1 MDIRQ
6 SFNRYIFLVVLLSV
20 SLFSFGGQI
29 SDFRYRNITIG
40 DGLRSNTVRNVVQ
53 DHRGFIWIG
62 TDNGLC
68 RYDGYHIMYY
78 PILQTGADQ
87 YISTIFPLPDGILVG
102 TSHGPFY
109 FNYRTETFSRFVPQI
124 KSEISSFAEDRDGN
138 VWIATKGQGG
148 FCFSLRSHH
157 VRHFPFRGARG
168 EVFQIFV
175 DSEDQVWAVVKNERW
190 TISRL
195 NRDHHAF
202 QPEYLHADFDVSGA
216 KMLQTRDRTLWL
228 GTWNEGLFC
237 LKNGQ
242 VMHVLDPALTGTGRH
257 IHTLVEM
264 PDNQIYMGCDDG
276 VIVYNIRTGKWNR
289 LTFQG
294 DNKNSI
300 DGRFVYSI
308 LRDREGGIWIGTF
321 YGGVKYISPMGQRF
335 SSYTNGRDG
344 FKGNVVSH
352 FCEDY
357 SGHVWIGSDDGG
369 LSCFDEKTGRF
380 VTYAGSSL
388 LSSYN
393 VHALCMS
400 GSDLWIGTYT
410 NGVIRMNLDS
420 GRMKRYAEKNGLDS
434 KSCYAICKDHLG
446 RLWLST
452 MGYGIFLYDRKRD
465 RFHQVY
471 KTDALVM
478 DIDEDRRGNM
488 WFSSQGAGLYRYNP
502 FTRKWK
508 NYRSLKSMVSLPSDQ
523 VDCLEMDEDGR
534 LWIGTM
540 SGLCYYNPSEDN
552 FHRIPLEKDGIE
564 VSGIISDKEILW
576 LATTHGILRY
586 ERGKALRIFNRYD
599 GLCCEVFRPNAELKT
614 SDGRIFFG
622 GVNGFTAFYPYQIK
636 INRMNPSVSITGLEV
651 YNKQQRVGSKLLPE
665 AFSYVHQLDFQH
677 GDKMFSLSFSSL
689 SYCSPGKNHFAY
701 KLEGFDKEWNY
712 VGNCHYAT
720 YTNLPSGTYIFRVKA
735 TNNDGVWSHHE
746 ALLKIVI
753 HPPFWWSLPAKIF
766 YICLILFL
774 IYEYTHFRLQKAE
787 KKHQYEIKA
796 LNDRKNLEI
805 REARLKFFT
814 MIAHEIRTPV
824 TLIIG
829 PLEQLMSHLE
839 VKDEESVSSDEKK
852 NLNTMAVLQVIDRN
866 ARRLLYLVNQ
876 LLDFS
881 KGQRYGFQARFKL
894 QNIGDIMESVVIR
907 FQPFFKQKGI
917 NFHVD
922 YPPDGFSAIV
932 DPEGVTKVISNLMMN
947 ALKYTKDRICL
958 SVVVSG
964 DRQSFQLMVSDNG
977 IGISKADQ
985 PKVFNAFYQVQ
996 DNAPGAGIGLAI
1008 VKSIVDLHHGLMKL
1022 DSEPNKGTKFI
1033 ITFPVNQSDTGGE
1046 KKVSEHQNDSGQMEN
1061 SREMI
1066 PQDEPETV
1074 EMPADGARSSVLI
1087 VEDDADM
1094 RGFLASDF
1102 RNDYVVY
1109 TASNGVEGINVLL
1122 HHVVTLIVSDWMM
1135 PEMDGAEFCRHVRAD
1150 QNTSHIPFIMLT
1162 AKTDDES
1169 KAEGMNCG
1177 ADAYIEKPFSVRYL
1191 NACISNLINMRKLL
1205 MKKFSDTPSESI
1217 TQMART
1223 PLDNDFLLRMN
1234 CLIEKNM
1241 DNADLSVNFIAEQM
1255 NISRSSLFAKIKSL
1269 ADVTPNEMIQVVR
1282 LRRAAQL
1289 LKEGKYRVSEVCF
1302 MVGFN
1307 SPSYFSKCFQ
1317 KQFGVKPTEYK

>member
-6 SFNRYIFLVVLLSV
+6 SFNRYIFLVAFLPV
-20 SLFSFGGQI
+20 SLFSFGEQT
-29 SDFRYRNITIG
+29 SDFLYRNITIE

-53 DHRGFIWIG
+53 DYRGFIWLG

-68 RYDGYHIMYY
+68 RYDGYNVEFYR
-78 PILQTGADQ
+78 ILQTGADQ
-87 YISTIFPLPDGILVG
+87 YISTICPFPDGMLVG
-102 TSHGPFY
+102 TSHGSFW
-109 FNYRTETFSRFVPQI
+109 FNYRTETFSRFIPQI
-124 KSEISSFAEDRDGN
+124 KSEISSFAKDMSGN

-148 FCFSLRSHH
+148 FCFDLRSHH
-157 VRHFPFRGARG
+157 VRHFAFRTARG
-168 EVFQIFV
+168 EVSQIFA
-175 DSEDQVWAVVKNERW
+175 DSEGQVWAVVKNECW
-190 TISRL
+190 TINRL
-195 NRDHHAF
+195 NRGCHAF
-202 QPEYLHADFDVSGA
+202 LPEHLHADFGVSGA
-216 KMLQTRDRTLWL
+216 KMLQTHNGTLWL

-242 VMHVLDPALTGTGRH
+242 VMHVLDPTLTGTGRH

-264 PDNQIYMGCDDG
+264 PDDQIYMGCDDG
-276 VIVYNIRTGKWNR
+276 VIVYNTRTGKWNR

-294 DNKNSI
+294 DDMNSI

-308 LRDREGGIWIGTF
+308 LRDREGGVWIGTF
-321 YGGVKYISPMGQRF
+321 YGGVKYVSPMGRRF
-335 SSYTNGRDG
+335 SSYTNGRFG
-344 FKGNVVSH
+344 FRGNVVSH
-352 FCEDY
+352 FCEDPY
-357 SGHVWIGSDDGG
+357 RRVWIASDDGG
-369 LSCFDEKTGRF
+369 LSCLDEKTGRF

-388 LSSYN
+388 LSTYN
-393 VHALCMS
+393 VHALCMN
-400 GSDLWIGTYT
+400 GSDLWIGTYS
-410 NGVIRMNLDS
+410 NGVIRMNLNS
-420 GRMKRYAEKNGLDS
+420 GRIKQYTEKDGLDS
-434 KSCYAICKDHLG
+434 KSCYAIYKDHLG

-465 RFHQVY
+465 GFHQVY
-471 KTDALVM
+471 KTDALVL
-478 DIDEDRRGNM
+478 DIDEDRKGDL
-488 WFSSQGAGLYRYNP
+488 WFSSQGAGLYCYHP
-502 FTRKWK
+502 LTGGWK
-508 NYRSLKSMVSLPSDQ
+508 NYRSLKFADSLPSDQ
-523 VDCLEMDEDGR
+523 VDCMDRDAKGR

-540 SGLCYYNPSEDN
+540 AGLCYYNPSGDHFN
-552 FHRIPLEKDGIE
+552 RVPLGQDGTE
-564 VSGIISDKEILW
+564 VSSIVSDRGVLW

-586 ERGKALRIFNRYD
+586 EQGKAPRIFNRYD

-614 SDGRIFFG
+614 LDGRIFFG
-622 GVNGFTAFYPYQIK
+622 GVNGFTAFYPYQIR
-636 INRMNPSVSITGLEV
+636 INRMNPPVFITGLEV
-651 YNKQQRVGSKLLPE
+651 YNKQQKVGSRLLPE
-665 AFSYVHQLDFQH
+665 AVSYVPQLDLQH

-701 KLEGFDKEWNY
+701 RLEGFDKEWNY
-712 VGNCHYAT
+712 VGSCHHAT

-735 TNNDGVWSHHE
+735 TNNDGVWSRHE
-746 ALLKIVI
+746 AQLKIVV

-766 YICLILFL
+766 YIFLILFL
-774 IYEYTHFRLQKAE
+774 VYEYTHFRLLKAE
-787 KKHQYEIKA
+787 KKHQNEMKA
-796 LNDRKNLEI
+796 LDDRKNIEV

-839 VKDEESVSSDEKK
+839 VKDDEPVWDRKR
-852 NLNTMAVLQVIDRN
+852 NSNAMTALQVIDRN

-881 KGQRYGFQARFKL
+881 KEQRQGLLAHFKS
-894 QNIGDIMESVVIR
+894 QNISNLMKSVVIR
-907 FQPFFKQKGI
+907 FQPFFQQKGI
-917 NFHVD
+917 DFRVD
-922 YPPDGFSAIV
+922 YPPADFSAIV
-932 DPEGVTKVISNLMMN
+932 DPEGMTKVISNLMMN

-958 SVVVSG
+958 SGVVSD
-964 DRQSFQLMVSDNG
+964 DRQSFQLIVSDNG
-977 IGISKADQ
+977 IGISKEEQ

-996 DNAPGAGIGLAI
+996 SNAPGAGIGLAI
-1008 VKSIVDLHHGLMKL
+1008 VKSIVDLHHGQMKL
-1022 DSEPNKGTKFI
+1022 DSEPNKGTRFI
-1033 ITFPVNQSDTGGE
+1033 ITFPVNQVDIDGE
-1046 KKVSEHQNDSGQMEN
+1046 KKVPEHQDGSGRMEN

-1066 PQDEPETV
+1066 MQDKPERV
-1074 EMPADGARSSVLI
+1074 EMPDDGTRASVLI

-1094 RGFLASDF
+1094 RSFLASDF

-1109 TASNGVEGINVLL
+1109 TASNGVEGMNVLL
-1122 HHVVTLIVSDWMM
+1122 HHAVTLIVSDWMM

-1177 ADAYIEKPFSVRYL
+1177 ADAYIEKPFSVKYL
-1191 NACISNLINMRKLL
+1191 NACIGNLINMRKLL

-1217 TQMART
+1217 TRMART

-1234 CLIEKNM
+1234 RLIEKNI

-1282 LRRAAQL
+1282 LRRAARL

-1317 KQFGVKPTEYK
+1317 KQFGVKPTDYK

>member
-6 SFNRYIFLVVLLSV
+6 SFNRNIFLVVLLSV
-20 SLFSFGGQI
+20 SLFSFGGQTP
-29 SDFRYRNITIG
+29 DFRYRTLTIE
-40 DGLRSNTVRNVVQ
+40 DGLRSNTVRNIVQ
-53 DHRGFIWIG
+53 DPRGFIWLG

-68 RYDGYHIMYY
+68 RYDGYNVAYY
-78 PILQTGADQ
+78 PILQMGANQ
-87 YISTIFPLPDGILVG
+87 YISTIYSLSDGILVG
-102 TSHGPFY
+102 TSQGAFY
-109 FNYRTETFSRFVPQI
+109 FDYRTEVFSRFIPQI
-124 KSEISSFAEDRDGN
+124 KSEISSFSKDRDGN
-138 VWIATKGQGG
+138 IWIATMGQGG
-148 FCFSLRSHH
+148 FCFNLLTHR
-157 VRHFPFRGARG
+157 VRHFAFRTARG
-168 EVFQIFV
+168 CVSQIFV
-175 DSEDQVWAVVKNERW
+175 DSENRVWAVLKYGRW

-195 NRDHHAF
+195 NKTHNLF
-202 QPEYLHADFDVSGA
+202 QSEHLHANFDVSGA

-237 LKNGQ
+237 IKGSH
-242 VMHVLDPALTGTGRH
+242 VIHVLDPAMTGTGRH

-264 PDNQIYMGCDDG
+264 PGGKIYLGCDDG
-276 VIVYNIRTGKWNR
+276 VIVYDIRTGKWNR
-289 LTFQG
+289 LILQG
-294 DNKNSI
+294 DNMNSI
-300 DGRFVYSI
+300 DGRFAYSI

-321 YGGVKYISPMGQRF
+321 YDGVKYISPIKKRF
-335 SSYTNGRDG
+335 LSYTSGYDG

-357 SGHVWIGSDDGG
+357 CGHVWIGSDDGG
-369 LSCFDEKTGRF
+369 LSCLDEKTGRF
-380 VTYAGSSL
+380 INYAGSRL

-393 VHALCMS
+393 VHALCIS
-400 GSDLWIGTYT
+400 GTDLWIGTYT
-410 NGVIRMNLDS
+410 NGVICMNLAS
-420 GRMKRYAEKNGLDS
+420 GRMKRYAEKDGLDS
-434 KSCYAICKDHLG
+434 KSCYAIYKDHLG

-488 WFSSQGAGLYRYNP
+488 WFCSQGAGLYRYNP

-508 NYRSLKSMVSLPSDQ
+508 DYRCLRSSISLPSDQ

-540 SGLCYYNPSEDN
+540 AGLCCYNPSVDN
-552 FHRIPLEKDGIE
+552 FHRISLVQDSTE
-564 VSGIISDKEILW
+564 VSGIISDHGILW
-576 LATTHGILRY
+576 LATTSGILRY
-586 ERGKALRIFNRYD
+586 EKGKALRVFNRYD
-599 GLCCEVFRPNAELKT
+599 GLCCEVFRPNTELKT
-614 SDGRIFFG
+614 LDGCIFFG
-622 GVNGFTAFYPYQIK
+622 GVNGFTAFYPYRIR
-636 INRMNPSVSITGLEV
+636 INRMNPPVFITGLEV
-651 YNKQQRVGSKLLPE
+651 YNKQQKVGSRLLPE
-665 AFSYVHQLDFQH
+665 AVSYIHQLDLQH
-677 GDKMFSLSFSSL
+677 DDKMFSLSFSSL

-701 KLEGFDKEWNY
+701 KLDGFDKEWNY
-712 VGNCHYAT
+712 VGNCHHAT
-720 YTNLPSGTYIFRVKA
+720 YTNLPSGIYTFRVKA
-735 TNNDGVWSHHE
+735 TNNDGVWSRHE
-746 ALLKIVI
+746 AQLKIII

-787 KKHQYEIKA
+787 KKHRNEIKT

-805 REARLKFFT
+805 RESRLKFFT

-824 TLIIG
+824 TLIMG

-839 VKDEESVSSDEKK
+839 AKDEESVSNRKK
-852 NLNTMAVLQVIDRN
+852 GSNAMTALQIIDRN
-866 ARRLLYLVNQ
+866 AQRLLYLVNQ

-881 KGQRYGFQARFKL
+881 KGQRYGFQAHFKL

-922 YPPDGFSAIV
+922 YPPDGFSAII

-958 SVVVSG
+958 SCIVP
-964 DRQSFQLMVSDNG
+964 DDLQSFQLMVSDNG

-985 PKVFNAFYQVQ
+985 SKVFNAFYQVQ
-996 DNAPGAGIGLAI
+996 DNTPGAGIGLAI
-1008 VKSIVDLHHGLMKL
+1008 VKSIVDLHHGQMKL

-1046 KKVSEHQNDSGQMEN
+1046 KMVSESQEESGLIEN
-1061 SREMI
+1061 SRVAVLH
-1066 PQDEPETV
+1066 DELETLKT
-1074 EMPADGARSSVLI
+1074 PADGVRSSVLI

-1094 RGFLASDF
+1094 RSFLASDF

-1109 TASNGVEGINVLL
+1109 TASNGVEGINVLS

-1135 PEMDGAEFCRHVRAD
+1135 PEMDGAEFCRHIRAD

-1162 AKTDDES
+1162 AKTDNES

-1234 CLIEKNM
+1234 HLIEENM